1 MGIYVVFHNRSQKPG
16 LDSMVVY
23 DSKESGK
30 VAPPYIPGV
39 RKLYTTII
47 SVGIRKS
54 RVNQIIPGREI
65 INPVLFL

>member
-1 MGIYVVFHNRSQKPG
+1 
-16 LDSMVVY
+16 VY
-23 DSKESGK
+23 DSKERGR

-54 RVNQIIPGREI
+54 KVNQIIPGREI
-65 INPVLFL
+65 KKPVLFFCDNYCTPSFKI